1 MWSMILLMSCLP
13 AGHFMS
19 AGRRP
24 AATKSQ
30 VCGIVQYVV
39 VKLSNVIVVLKRQM
53 FCCPQFTSNTVVLTL
68 KYDKQPDVQLRC
80 NMKLWYVIIT
90 SL

>member
-1 MWSMILLMSCLP
+1 MWSMILLMTRLP
-13 AGHFMS
+13 AGHSMS

-24 AATKSQ
+24 AATNSQ

-53 FCCPQFTSNTVVLTL
+53 FCCAQVVMFQFTSNTVVLTL

-80 NMKLWYVIIT
+80 NMKL
-90 SL
+90 